1 MASTQNNKK
10 AKNNEEE
17 DIQIDKIDPE
27 SILSED
33 EKRAAKESF
42 DAYDKLGYGTLEAE
56 EL

>member
-1 MASTQNNKK
+1 MNKQQHK
-10 AKNNEEE
+10 EKEKV
-17 DIQIDKIDPE
+17 ITIDNVDPE
-27 SILSED
+27 SVLTDD